1 MSRTFLALRSSTPT
15 WGRAVIA
22 LLVLILTA
30 GSVAGSSGLAMA
42 ATNRGS
48 DADLPLSGGNVQQR
62 IRLEVLP
69 PVRQSGAVGASM
81 ADALSAVT
89 VEVSPPVAGRHV
101 ELQRRSGVKWR
112 LAGTA
117 ATDKNGQATFFVASG
132 SARYRAVAAPFSG
145 LADKTSAKVA
155 TDRWGPPDFVD
166 EFDGD
171 TLGPAWQHRI
181 QYYNPWGGR
190 SCSKGSPETVEV
202 GNGVLRLSSMVDPAT
217 PEPCTPTDTG
227 GNAVGS
233 PHPYR
238 LNANIST
245 QNTADFLYGV
255 AAARMRFP
263 RSMGQHAAFWLQPR
277 GLLETGPT
285 PWGAEIDVV
294 EWYGNNSRRS
304 RLSSTVHEPLPDG
317 QKRQIGGAI
326 PRPDRFLT
334 SHTDQW
340 WTRFHVFSL
349 EWTPTEYIF
358 RIAGREVWRTS
369 QGISHVPEFLVLS
382 MLSSD
387 FELPDAG
394 TDPNP
399 RTAEVD
405 WVAFWQAK

>member
-1 MSRTFLALRSSTPT
+1 
-15 WGRAVIA
+15 
-22 LLVLILTA
+22 
-30 GSVAGSSGLAMA
+30 
-42 ATNRGS
+42 
-48 DADLPLSGGNVQQR
+48 
-62 IRLEVLP
+62 
-69 PVRQSGAVGASM
+69 
-81 ADALSAVT
+81 
-89 VEVSPPVAGRHV
+89 
-101 ELQRRSGVKWR
+101 
-112 LAGTA
+112 
-117 ATDKNGQATFFVASG
+117 
-132 SARYRAVAAPFSG
+132 
-145 LADKTSAKVA
+145 
-155 TDRWGPPDFVD
+155 
-166 EFDGD
+166 
-171 TLGPAWQHRI
+171 
-181 QYYNPWGGR
+181 
-190 SCSKGSPETVEV
+190 
-202 GNGVLRLSSMVDPAT
+202 
-217 PEPCTPTDTG
+217 
-227 GNAVGS
+227 
-233 PHPYR
+233 
-238 LNANIST
+238 
-245 QNTADFLYGV
+245 
-255 AAARMRFP
+255 
-263 RSMGQHAAFWLQPR
+263 MGQHAAFWLQPR

-285 PWGAEIDVV
+285 PWGAEINVV

-358 RIAGREVWRTS
+358 RIGGREVWRTS